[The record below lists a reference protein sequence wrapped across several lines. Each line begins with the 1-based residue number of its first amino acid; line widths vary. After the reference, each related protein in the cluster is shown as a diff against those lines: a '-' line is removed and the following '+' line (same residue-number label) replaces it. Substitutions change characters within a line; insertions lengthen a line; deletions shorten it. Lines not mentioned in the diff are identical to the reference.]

1 MDVDAL
7 IAYYVE
13 RLVYQYRAK
22 PKARA
27 TIAIL
32 VKQLL
37 MDGLIRD
44 VENAFGLDTAVGK
57 QIDTLAK
64 YIGVLRGIGPVA
76 DLDYF
81 GFQEPG
87 LGSNPNGFR
96 EYEDASVNPTG
107 VWYDYD
113 TANLLRTELS
123 DYAFA
128 FMLRWKAALNVW
140 DGTLAGAD
148 ALMKTLLPAQT
159 AWRIKDV
166 YASDGYIWYNIT
178 YDIGVDPETL
188 IAYLPRPV
196 GKRVRLTYTLPGLSP
211 VDYYYP

>member
-1 MDVDAL
+1 MDDL

-37 MDGLIRD
+37 MEGLIRD

-57 QIDTLAK
+57 QIDTVAK
-64 YIGVLRGIGPVA
+64 YIGILRGIGPVA

-96 EYEDASVNPTG
+96 EYEDASVNVTG

-148 ALMKTLLPAQT
+148 RMLATFLPTQT
-159 AWRIKDV
+159 EWRIRDV

-178 YDIGVDPETL
+178 HDIGVDPETL

-196 GKRVRLTYTLPGLSP
+196 GKQVRLSYTLPGLST